1 MKMSIKINQI
11 SIQNFKLFKNLVIG
25 FENPTLTV
33 LDGPNGFGK
42 TSFYDAVEV
51 LFTGKL
57 RRYIS
62 LVTNVIDGHTTIE
75 GSPLVCNI
83 ANENDELVIS
93 AEIELNGISYNIQRK
108 EKCSTLKNQ
117 DLYNFTLPLYVNEA
131 LDNGTFF
138 NQQLSVDF
146 DKNFEFL
153 NYIEQ
158 EDNIYLLKSKD
169 KDRKTKIA
177 HLFNTQEFQDKIDK
191 LINLDSKLA
200 SACSA
205 KVKDE
210 YDEIQR
216 KINEYS
222 NIAEI
227 DEVEYLK
234 LFDWKDIIWDR
245 ETLEFEN
252 GEYSQWLGDE
262 GKIVKLNKFI
272 NNFSEFQ
279 KKLDNGKIEKLID
292 DIDIVKNMIL
302 YSNFL
307 ENKEVLF
314 SKLSI
319 DKKIVEFGKNFENGI
334 LDAVKN
340 KKTII
345 YNEIKELAKQ
355 VIDID
360 SYNDEVSRILELINS
375 SAEVVVILNS
385 IKDSRNIYIQKYTEY
400 HDKNPTGECPLCGY
414 DWEHSD
420 ILLSN
425 FKKQEETLNNLLKNT
440 NDNLLTA
447 LNSFK
452 ENYFKPLN
460 DSFSKYREE
469 HIIDEKFVD
478 GLHQVKNNENEII
491 ELKEK
496 FESFEIKL
504 DEILNKEEKV
514 VPLEDKI
521 ELLKVL
527 VEEKKEI
534 LDNEKLETYFSDYY
548 LNYFMEDSDKVA
560 LLTVKKLEEKKKYI
574 EWQYILYQNSEL
586 IRLQREFTTK
596 KNDYDNAIELRKKIK
611 KLKDIYNNSLNE
623 YQEKLIKDIEI
634 LFHIYSGRIMQDYQN
649 GLGLFIKSDNNEI
662 RFIESGIL
670 GTDEVNY
677 NRHDAVFTMSSGQ
690 LASLI
695 ISFTLALNK
704 RYSKSKLLLIDD
716 PVQTLDELNIAGYVN
731 LLRNEFADRQIFI
744 STHESMMSAYMRYK
758 FNKFGLHT
766 QRVNFKEKYLEE
778 I

>member
-11 SIQNFKLFKNLVIG
+11 SIQNFKLFKNLVID

-62 LVTNVIDGHTTIE
+62 LVSNVIDRRTTIE
-75 GSPLVCNI
+75 GNPLVFNS
-83 ANENDELVIS
+83 ANEDDELVIS

-108 EKCSTLKNQ
+108 ENCSTLKNQ
-117 DLYNFTLPLYVNEA
+117 DLNNFTLPLYVNEA

-138 NQQLSVDF
+138 NQKLSVDF

-169 KDRKTKIA
+169 KDRKIKIA

-191 LINLDSKLA
+191 LTKLRNKLKP
-200 SACSA
+200 ACTA
-205 KVKDE
+205 QVKNE
-210 YDEIQR
+210 YEKIQR

-234 LFDWKDIIWDR
+234 LFDWKDIIWDK

-252 GEYSQWLGDE
+252 GEYSQWLGNE
-262 GKIVKLNKFI
+262 GEIVKLSKFI

-319 DKKIVEFGKNFENGI
+319 DNKIVAFGKNFENGI

-375 SAEVVVILNS
+375 SDELVVILNS
-385 IKDSRNIYIQKYTEY
+385 IKDSRNIYIQKYTKY

-414 DWEHSD
+414 DWEDSD

-425 FKKQEETLNNLLKNT
+425 FKKQEETLNDLLKNT
-440 NDNLLTA
+440 NNKLLIELDT
-447 LNSFK
+447 FE

-460 DSFSKYREE
+460 DFFSKYREE
-469 HIIDEKFVD
+469 NIIDEKFVD

-521 ELLKVL
+521 ESLKEL
-527 VEEKKEI
+527 VEEKKEV

-758 FNKFGLHT
+758 FKKFGLHT

>member
-1 MKMSIKINQI
+1 MSIKINQI
-11 SIQNFKLFKNLVIG
+11 SIQNFKLFKNLVID

-62 LVTNVIDGHTTIE
+62 LVSDVIDRRTPIE
-75 GSPLVCNI
+75 GNPLVCNS
-83 ANENDELVIS
+83 ADENDELIIS
-93 AEIELNGISYNIQRK
+93 AEIELNGISYTIQRK
-108 EKCSTLKNQ
+108 ENCSTLKRRNLN
-117 DLYNFTLPLYVNEA
+117 DFTLPLYINDE
-131 LDNGTFF
+131 LDDGTFF

-169 KDRKTKIA
+169 KDRKAKIA
-177 HLFNTQEFQDKIDK
+177 HLFNTEEFQNKIEK
-191 LINLDSKLA
+191 LTKLHSKLTP
-200 SACSA
+200 ACSTQ
-205 KVKDE
+205 VKDE
-210 YDEIQR
+210 YEEIQR

-234 LFDWKDIIWDR
+234 LFDWKDIIWDKD
-245 ETLEFEN
+245 LLGFEN
-252 GEYSQWLGDE
+252 GKYSQWLGDE
-262 GKIVKLNKFI
+262 GEIVKLSKFI

-279 KKLDNGKIEKLID
+279 KKLDNDKIKKLLDNIA
-292 DIDIVKNMIL
+292 IVKNMIL
-302 YSNFL
+302 YSNSL
-307 ENKEVLF
+307 ENEEVLS
-314 SKLSI
+314 SKLLI
-319 DKKIVEFGKNFENGI
+319 DKKIVAFSKNFKNGI

-340 KKTII
+340 EKTII
-345 YNEIKELAKQ
+345 YTEIKELAKQ

-360 SYNDEVSRILELINS
+360 SYNDDVIRVLELINS
-375 SAEVVVILNS
+375 SDEFVVILNS

-414 DWEHSD
+414 DWEDSD

-425 FKKQEETLNNLLKNT
+425 FKKQEETLTDLLKNT
-440 NDNLLTA
+440 NDNLLIK
-447 LNSFK
+447 LDSFEK
-452 ENYFKPLN
+452 NYFKPLN
-460 DSFSKYREE
+460 EFFSKYREE
-469 HIIDEKFVD
+469 NIIDEQFVD

-527 VEEKKEI
+527 VEEKKEV
-534 LDNEKLETYFSDYY
+534 LDNEKLATYFSDYY

-560 LLTVKKLEEKKKYI
+560 LVTVEQLEEKKKYI

-586 IRLQREFTTK
+586 EGLQREFTTK
-596 KNDYDNAIELRKKIK
+596 KNNYDNATELRKKIK
-611 KLKDIYNNSLNE
+611 KLRDIYNNSLNE

-634 LFHIYSGRIMQDYQN
+634 LFHIYSGRIMQNYQN
-649 GLGLFIKSDNNEI
+649 GLGLFIKSDNDGI
-662 RFIESGIL
+662 RFIESGTF

-731 LLRNEFADRQIFI
+731 LLRNEFTDRQIFI

-758 FNKFGLHT
+758 FKKFGLNT
-766 QRVNFKEKYLEE
+766 QRINFKEKYLEE